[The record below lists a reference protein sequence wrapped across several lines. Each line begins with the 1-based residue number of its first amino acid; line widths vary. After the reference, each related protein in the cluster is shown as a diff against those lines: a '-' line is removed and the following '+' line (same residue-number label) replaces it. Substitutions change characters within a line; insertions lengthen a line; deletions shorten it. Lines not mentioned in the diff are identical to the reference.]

1 MFTEHHR
8 AKFWEEC
15 KEVKG
20 GSSPQKHL
28 PAHLHYCSAIS
39 ASSVTSP
46 TPCPWFNFFFFFS
59 FIGDKIYIC
68 ENGIVTEPQSW
79 LIILANTYTQ
89 DRERLH

>member
-1 MFTEHHR
+1 MFIEHHR

-15 KEVKG
+15 KKVKG

-28 PAHLHYCSAIS
+28 STHPHYCSTIS

-46 TPCPWFNFFFFFS
+46 TPCPGLIFFL
-59 FIGDKIYIC
+59 IGDKIYVC
-68 ENGIVTEPQSW
+68 ENGIVTEPESW
-79 LIILANTYTQ
+79 LIILANTYIQ